1 MTDGARGEHRYQ
13 AFFCEENVWHL
24 CADPAIP
31 DPIRAA
37 VFISN
42 AARAVAVAQQRI
54 APIPGFPVVWD
65 YHVVM
70 ASRPADDAAWR
81 VWDLDSTLP
90 MGAALDLWLD
100 ESFGGAWGFGEQH
113 APRFRVIEALAFRSA
128 LQSDRSHMR
137 DDDGTWIQPPPPWP
151 TIGEAGG
158 TNLMRFVDMDDDVAG
173 TVTTREG
180 LAAVLASTAAQSS
193 GSSNAP

>member
-1 MTDGARGEHRYQ
+1 VTDGDRAEHRYQ

-31 DPIRAA
+31 DPVRAA

-42 AARAVAVAQQRI
+42 EARAVAVAQQRI

-70 ASRPADDAAWR
+70 MSRPADGADWR

-90 MGAALDLWLD
+90 MGTPLAHWLD

-113 APRFRVIEALAFRSA
+113 APRFRVVEAGVYRTT
-128 LQSDRSHMR
+128 LQSDRGHMR
-137 DDDGTWIQPPPPWP
+137 DDDGSWIQPPPSWAL
-151 TIGEAGG
+151 IGAGEG
-158 TNLMRFVDMDDDVAG
+158 SNLMRFVDMDDAIAG
-173 TVTTREG
+173 TVTTRDG
-180 LAAVLASTAAQSS
+180 LAGVLASL
-193 GSSNAP
+193 